1 MKNIFHLR
9 DERILLL
16 SFDLFF
22 LFLGITY
29 CFDLVDDS
37 NSKFII
43 IIKNFLTVLFSL
55 GFYWITGQYKNI
67 TKYTNSKSL
76 YFISI
81 RTISLVIFIFS
92 FIIKTNITRFNL
104 PIYFLVWIFLTF
116 SMCFIRIFLRD
127 FVSLSIKKNRK
138 SRENIAIYGAG
149 SAGVLLAR
157 NIQEEGTYRIIC
169 FLDDSPNLWN
179 RSINGIP
186 ILSPDNMN
194 DEIEKVFL
202 AIPTISKT
210 NMKAILRRMNSLKI
224 PIFQIPSIKDITNKD
239 KKFGYLRPI
248 ELEDLLGRDRVDPD
262 PDLLEK
268 GIREKIIFISGA
280 GGSIGKE
287 LAKQILKLNP
297 KMIILFDISE
307 ASLYELSLEIKQF
320 NNFDITIVTVLG
332 DICDQKLV
340 ENIFN
345 KYSINVVF
353 HAAAYKHVPIVENNR
368 ISGLYNNIYS
378 TLVLCEL
385 SKKFNVGK
393 FVLISTDKAVR
404 PTNVMGLSKR
414 IAELIV
420 QNQSINPK
428 NTCFSMVRFGN
439 VLGSSGSVVPLFK
452 KQIAEGGPITLT
464 HPKVVRYF
472 MSISEAAQLVIQTSE
487 LARGGEVFLLD
498 MGDPVFIKDLAYQMV
513 MLSGASVKDKNNIK
527 GDIEIKEIGM
537 RPGEKL
543 YEELLIDSESI
554 STSHPLIFRAIE
566 KKLDEEFFKFRLDKL
581 ISSLKKKD
589 LHQALILAKE
599 LVPEWKRSEN

>member
-1 MKNIFHLR
+1 MKNIFHLK

-22 LFLGITY
+22 LFLGISY
-29 CFDLVDDS
+29 WFDLVDDS

-43 IIKNFLTVLFSL
+43 IIKNFLTILFSL
-55 GFYWITGQYKNI
+55 GFYWLTGQYKNI

-81 RTISLVIFIFS
+81 RTISLVIFITS

-116 SMCFIRIFLRD
+116 SMSFIRIFLRD
-127 FVSLSIKKNRK
+127 FVSLSVKKNSK
-138 SRENIAIYGAG
+138 SKENIAIYGAG

-157 NIQEEGTYRIIC
+157 NIQEEGTYRIIY

-186 ILSPDNMN
+186 IVSPDNMN

-202 AIPTISKT
+202 AIPSISKT

-239 KKFGYLRPI
+239 KKYGSLRPI

-297 KMIILFDISE
+297 KTIILFDISE
-307 ASLYELSLEIKQF
+307 ASLYELSLEIQQF
-320 NNFDITIVTVLG
+320 NNPNITIVTVLG

-340 ENIFN
+340 ENIFT

-385 SKKFNVGK
+385 SRKFNIGK

-420 QNQSINPK
+420 QNQSIKPK

-554 STSHPLIFRAIE
+554 STSHPLIFRTIE

-581 ISSLKKKD
+581 ISSLNKKD
-589 LHQALILAKE
+589 LDQALILAKE

>member
-104 PIYFLVWIFLTF
+104 PIYFLLWIFLTF

-149 SAGVLLAR
+149 STGVLLAR

-202 AIPTISKT
+202 AIPSISKT

-239 KKFGYLRPI
+239 KKFGSLRPI

-320 NNFDITIVTVLG
+320 NNFNITIVTVLG

-385 SKKFNVGK
+385 SKKFNIGK

>member
-1 MKNIFHLR
+1 M
-9 DERILLL
+9 
-16 SFDLFF
+16 
-22 LFLGITY
+22 
-29 CFDLVDDS
+29 
-37 NSKFII
+37 
-43 IIKNFLTVLFSL
+43 
-55 GFYWITGQYKNI
+55 
-67 TKYTNSKSL
+67 
-76 YFISI
+76 
-81 RTISLVIFIFS
+81 
-92 FIIKTNITRFNL
+92 
-104 PIYFLVWIFLTF
+104 
-116 SMCFIRIFLRD
+116 
-127 FVSLSIKKNRK
+127 
-138 SRENIAIYGAG
+138 
-149 SAGVLLAR
+149 
-157 NIQEEGTYRIIC
+157 
-169 FLDDSPNLWN
+169 
-179 RSINGIP
+179 
-186 ILSPDNMN
+186 
-194 DEIEKVFL
+194 
-202 AIPTISKT
+202 
-210 NMKAILRRMNSLKI
+210 
-224 PIFQIPSIKDITNKD
+224 
-239 KKFGYLRPI
+239 
-248 ELEDLLGRDRVDPD
+248 GRDRVDPD

-287 LAKQILKLNP
+287 LVKQILKLNP
-297 KMIILFDISE
+297 KTIILFDISE

-320 NNFDITIVTVLG
+320 NNPNITLVTVLG

-368 ISGLYNNIYS
+368 ISGLYYNIYS

-385 SKKFNVGK
+385 SRKFNIGK

-581 ISSLKKKD
+581 ISSLNKKD
-589 LHQALILAKE
+589 LDEALILAKE
-599 LVPEWKRSEN
+599 LVPEWIRSEN